1 MIARALV
8 FDFDG
13 LICDT
18 ESSSFETAKTIY
30 ADHGV
35 ELTVAQWQDRIG
47 THARPWYADLEAVV
61 GALPDLDAVM
71 ERRRSAHHEQ
81 VRAEAAM
88 PGVDAF
94 VVAAAEAGYGL
105 GVASSSSPG
114 WVTEHLDRLGLL
126 DRFSV
131 VSCAN
136 GDVPAKPDPR
146 VYRLAVEQLG
156 VSAAEA
162 VAFEDS
168 PNGVAAARAAGLRC
182 VAVPNRLTESLD
194 LSAADVI
201 VGSFLELQIENLDA
215 LLAR

>member
-1 MIARALV
+1 LV

-18 ESSSFETAKTIY
+18 ESSSFETARTIY
-30 ADHGV
+30 AEYGV

-61 GALPDLDAVM
+61 GPLSDRDTVM
-71 ERRRSAHHEQ
+71 ERRRLAHHEQ

-88 PGVDAF
+88 PGVEAF
-94 VVAAAEAGYGL
+94 VVRAAEAGL
-105 GVASSSSPG
+105 ALAVASSSSAG

-126 DRFSV
+126 DRFAA

-136 GDVPAKPDPR
+136 ADVPAKPDPR
-146 VYRLAVEQLG
+146 VYQLAVDQLG
-156 VSAAEA
+156 AAATEA

-194 LSAADVI
+194 LSAADLV
-201 VGSFLELQIENLDA
+201 VSSFLDLRIEDLDRR
-215 LLAR
+215 LAR